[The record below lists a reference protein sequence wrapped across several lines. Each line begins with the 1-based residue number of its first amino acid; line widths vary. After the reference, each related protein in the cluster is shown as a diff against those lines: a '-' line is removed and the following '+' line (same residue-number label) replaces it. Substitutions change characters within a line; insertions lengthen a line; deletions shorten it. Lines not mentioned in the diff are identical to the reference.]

1 VTSSKTFLIAGVGGG
16 LGRAFA
22 ERALHVGH
30 RVVGTVRGPEQVAE
44 FEALEPGRA
53 FARVL
58 DIGSATGIE
67 PVVRSIEDDIAPI
80 DVLIAGTEHGQ
91 GESVVDDPRR
101 QLDIDVF
108 GTVAVVKAVLPGMR
122 RRRGGLVVVV
132 TPGATPRS
140 YQGSK
145 FALVGI
151 MLSLA
156 EELAPFGVR
165 VTAVEP
171 ETFSSDWSGGSRLL
185 EPDGLPA
192 PLALGSAFTDLIPE
206 TPSP

>member
-22 ERALHVGH
+22 EHALHVGH
-30 RVVGTVRGPEQVAE
+30 LVVGTVRGSEQVAG

-80 DVLIAGTEHGQ
+80 DVVIVGTDLER

-101 QLDIDVF
+101 QLDVF
-108 GTVAVVKAVLPGMR
+108 GTVALVKAVLPGMR
-122 RRRGGLVVVV
+122 RRRAGLVVVV
-132 TPGATPRS
+132 TPGASPLS

-156 EELAPFGVR
+156 QEVAPFGVR
-165 VTAVEP
+165 FTAVEP
-171 ETFSSDWSGGSRLL
+171 ETFFADLSSGSRLL
-185 EPDGLPA
+185 EPDDLPT
-192 PLALGSAFTDLIPE
+192 PLALGTAFTDPE
-206 TPSP
+206 TPFP

>member
-1 VTSSKTFLIAGVGGG
+1 MTSSKTFLIAGVGGG

-22 ERALHVGH
+22 EQALHVGH
-30 RVVGTVRGPEQVAE
+30 RVVGTVRGPEQVAG

-80 DVLIAGTEHGQ
+80 DVLIVGTDLGRD
-91 GESVVDDPRR
+91 ESDVDDPRG
-101 QLDIDVF
+101 QLDVF
-108 GTVAVVKAVLPGMR
+108 GTVAFVKAVLPGMR
-122 RRRGGLVVVV
+122 RRRGGLVVVA
-132 TPGATPRS
+132 TPGATPQS
-140 YQGSK
+140 HHGSR

-156 EELAPFGVR
+156 QEVASFGVR
-165 VTAVEP
+165 FTAVEP
-171 ETFSSDWSGGSRLL
+171 EAFFADLSSGSRLL
-185 EPDGLPA
+185 EADDLAA
-192 PLALGSAFTDLIPE
+192 PLALGTAFTDPE
-206 TPSP
+206 TPFP